1 MDGFALFWI
10 SSSFNDSELKT
21 TSTFPNKRY
30 LCDNK
35 IPIMQDLQILLDRS
49 SKLYK
54 NRKLESAS
62 LLAKR
67 VNELASINKDVHAI
81 IHSNLLL
88 GEIHSTIG
96 TFLGDQKKQT
106 EALNYLN
113 VATSYKSEI
122 LKNGVGT
129 FLDIAFGKIY
139 QKLGEVEK
147 SKKYFEKAVAHATN
161 NQDLEGTVKA
171 NCALAAYYIQQVNY
185 EKAIKA
191 IEAAGLLLTDYK
203 EEEKPLLYME
213 VYHLLTK
220 VYFKKQQY
228 PKIPELSKK
237 VLKWSQAAGDVTKEL
252 TALNNIA
259 IYNADRS
266 DYKSAMEY
274 LLTALDKSEEIG
286 FRQNIAQSHINIG
299 TIYAQLYNYNDALQ
313 RYVKVIDEF
322 EDVLKLSDQ
331 FALNNNIGNIN
342 YTIEKYD
349 EANQY
354 FNSALEVAK
363 KTNRDSML
371 ALALTQLS
379 RVKTAEKKYSSAL
392 QLANEAKVLLDQL
405 GNVNGKQLN
414 LINLANI
421 HFHLNEYTEAL
432 KLVDEGIKISKK
444 QKDETSEIDG
454 YELTARIYKEL
465 EDFEKAF
472 AFQKIFTEAKQKF
485 TIIQRN
491 RQVLDLDIKYA
502 MREKQKEIAQLMKEN
517 EYQALL
523 LEKQD
528 QIQKQNDELKQFA
541 YVVSHDLKEPL
552 RMIGS
557 FSQLIQR
564 QYEGKKTEKT
574 DQYFGYVQDGVH
586 RMNHLLDALLRYST
600 IGGYTLKLDEVDL
613 NETMKIV
620 ESSLKLLIQ
629 DTATKLIVEKLPT
642 VTGSSTLLTQLFQ
655 NLISNAIKFRNPD
668 TTPVIKISAI
678 PNEDKMEIIVADNG
692 IGIAQQHLEQ
702 IFVIF
707 SRLHSR
713 EAYEGT
719 GVGLAIC
726 QKIVQKMGGHI
737 WVESE
742 VGVGT
747 EFHFTLPVG

>member
-1 MDGFALFWI
+1 
-10 SSSFNDSELKT
+10 
-21 TSTFPNKRY
+21 
-30 LCDNK
+30 
-35 IPIMQDLQILLDRS
+35 MQDLQILLDRTTQ
-49 SKLYK
+49 LYK

-67 VNELASINKDVHAI
+67 VNELANTNKNVYAI

-88 GEIHSTIG
+88 GKIHGTIG
-96 TFLGDQKKQT
+96 TFSGDIEKQK
-106 EALNYLN
+106 EALTYLN
-113 VATSYKSEI
+113 KATSFESEF

-129 FLDIAFGKIY
+129 YLDIAFGKIF
-139 QKLGEVEK
+139 QNLGEFEK
-147 SKKYFEKAVAHATN
+147 SKSFLEKAVKHAVTSK
-161 NQDLEGTVKA
+161 DLDGSVKA
-171 NCALAAYYIQQVNY
+171 YCALANYYIQQVAY
-185 EKAIKA
+185 EEASQS
-191 IEAAGLLLTDYK
+191 IELASALLTNIA
-203 EEEKPLLYME
+203 EEEKPLLFME
-213 VYHLLTK
+213 VYHLLAK

-228 PKIPELSKK
+228 QKIPEISEK
-237 VLKWSQAAGDVTKEL
+237 VLKWSRQSGDITKEL
-252 TALNNIA
+252 TALNNLA
-259 IYNADRS
+259 IYNADQS
-266 DYKSAMEY
+266 SYKSAMEY
-274 LLTALDKSEEIG
+274 LLQALDKSEEIG

-342 YTIEKYD
+342 YTIEQFD

-354 FNSALEVAK
+354 FEKALEVAK
-363 KTNRDSML
+363 KTKRDSML

-379 RVKTAEKKYSSAL
+379 RVKTAERKYSAAL
-392 QLANEAKVLLDQL
+392 QLANEAQLLL
-405 GNVNGKQLN
+405 GKLGDVNGKQLN

-421 HFHLNEYTEAL
+421 HFHLNDYPNAL
-432 KLVDEGIKISKK
+432 ELVDKGISASKN

-454 YELTARIYKEL
+454 YELTARIYEKM
-465 EDFEKAF
+465 EDYEKAF

-502 MREKQKEIAQLMKEN
+502 MREKQKEIAQLIKEN

-557 FSQLIQR
+557 FSQLIHR
-564 QYEGKKTEKT
+564 QYEGEKSEKT

-600 IGGYTLKLDEVDL
+600 IGGYTLKLDSVDL
-613 NETMKIV
+613 NETMEIV

-629 DTATKLIVEKLPT
+629 DTDTNLIIEKLPI

-655 NLISNAIKFRNPD
+655 NLISNAIKFQKTDLAPI
-668 TTPVIKISAI
+668 IKISAI

-692 IGIAQQHLEQ
+692 IGIAKQHLEQ

-726 QKIVQKMGGHI
+726 QKIVQKMGGQI

-747 EFHFTLPVG
+747 EFHFTLPIGTE

>member
-1 MDGFALFWI
+1 
-10 SSSFNDSELKT
+10 
-21 TSTFPNKRY
+21 
-30 LCDNK
+30 
-35 IPIMQDLQILLDRS
+35 MQDLQILLDRS
-49 SKLYK
+49 SRLYK

-62 LLAKR
+62 LLAQR
-67 VNELASINKDVHAI
+67 VSELADTNKNVHAI

-88 GEIHSTIG
+88 GKIHSTMG
-96 TFLGDQKKQT
+96 TFMGNKEKQN

-113 VATSYKSEI
+113 KATSYKNEI
-122 LKNGVGT
+122 TKNGVGT
-129 FLDIAFGKIY
+129 HLDITYGKIY
-139 QKLGEVEK
+139 QNLGELDK
-147 SKKYFEKAVAHATN
+147 SKKHLLKALDHAKTN
-161 NQDLEGTVKA
+161 KDLDGLIKGY
-171 NCALAAYYIQQVNY
+171 CALAEFYIQQVNF
-185 EKAIKA
+185 EEATKA
-191 IEAAGLLLTDYK
+191 IEEAGLLLTSYK
-203 EEEKPLLYME
+203 EDEKPMLYME
-213 VYHLLTK
+213 VYHLLSK
-220 VYFKKQQY
+220 LYFKKQQY
-228 PKIPELSKK
+228 QKIPTLSEK
-237 VLKWSQAAGDVTKEL
+237 VLKWSRIAGDVTKEL
-252 TALNNIA
+252 TALNNLA
-259 IYNADRS
+259 IYNADKS
-266 DYKSAMEY
+266 SYKFAMEY
-274 LLTALDKSEEIG
+274 LLEALDKSEEIG

-299 TIYAQLYNYNDALQ
+299 TIYAQLYNYKDALQ

-354 FNSALEVAK
+354 FQKALEVAK
-363 KTNRDSML
+363 KTNRASML

-379 RVKTAEKKYSSAL
+379 RVKTAEQQYDTAL
-392 QLANEAKVLLDQL
+392 QLANDAKMLLNKL
-405 GNVNGKQLN
+405 GDVNGKQLN

-421 HFHLNEYTEAL
+421 HFHQNDYKTAL
-432 KLVDEGIKISKK
+432 KLVDEGIEASKK

-454 YELTARIYKEL
+454 YELTATIYEKM
-465 EDFEKAF
+465 EDYEKAF

-502 MREKQKEIAQLMKEN
+502 MREKQKEIAQLIKEN

-564 QYEGKKTEKT
+564 QYVGEKTEKT
-574 DQYFGYVQDGVH
+574 DQYFGYVKDGVH

-600 IGGYTLKLDEVDL
+600 IGGYTLKLDDVDL
-613 NETMKIV
+613 NETMTIV

-629 DTATKLIVEKLPT
+629 DTSTQLIVEKLP
-642 VTGSSTLLTQLFQ
+642 VVNGSSTLLTQLFQ
-655 NLISNAIKFRNPD
+655 NLISNAIKFRRPD
-668 TTPVIKISAI
+668 VTPVIKISAI
-678 PNEDKMEIIVADNG
+678 PNDDKMEIIVADNG

-726 QKIVQKMGGHI
+726 QKIVQKMGGEI

-747 EFHFTLPVG
+747 EFHFTLG